1 MSQQYQPKNY
11 LPFVDG
17 LRALAVILVLLFH
30 LDISLIKGGF
40 IGVDIFFVISGFLIT
55 KIIAREMERGS
66 FSFANFYARRIRRI
80 FPALFTML
88 FFSAIAAIIFL
99 PPEQYS
105 NHLEALRMA
114 SGQISNFFFMK
125 ELDYFDLSGE
135 NPALLHTW
143 SLGVEEQFYLIWPLL
158 LLAIYKLWDIKHAY
172 IPIIIIGIISL
183 GVSEYLLRV
192 DAMQSFY
199 MLYSRAWELAI
210 GGLVALKT
218 FPEIKKKPYINAI
231 SVAGLGL
238 ILYAA
243 LFLDKN
249 NFPGLNA
256 LFPVIGA
263 AMIIYGGI
271 NNNVGA
277 VHRILSLKPVVFVGL
292 ISYSL
297 YLWHWPLIIFYKG
310 YWGSDL
316 DVTAQVGIALASV
329 VLAYL
334 SYHFVEQ
341 PFRKGGYTPAKVIIV
356 GLLVIVISIVSS
368 NLLKKHRLA
377 SWRITETLD
386 EQATRPNKWVKKCSA
401 EGGAYFSECII
412 GANRDN
418 YEVILVGDSH
428 ASHFIPMV
436 LEWAK
441 DEGLTVRLFMRG
453 ACKTWIDDNKIRK
466 NNGKID
472 KYCMDLSANFFKTL
486 EEDKHIKYVFLAQRF
501 PKGTEQERKSL
512 LRVKSYG
519 KNVIFLGATPEF
531 KEEPNHC
538 FVKNHLLI
546 TGIFPREN
554 SKGKCFELDNEYSDK
569 LLEKVDNEFI
579 PMLGDLGIPYFNPRS
594 YITSGKDDK
603 GNLIY
608 LDNNHL
614 NIYGAQFLTPYFIE
628 FMDRNSVANTQE

>member
-1 MSQQYQPKNY
+1 MINKQYKPKNY
-11 LPFVDG
+11 LPFIDG
-17 LRALAVILVLLFH
+17 LRALAVIMVLLFH
-30 LDISLIKGGF
+30 LDISLVKGGF
-40 IGVDIFFVISGFLIT
+40 VGVDIFFVISGFLIT
-55 KIIAREMERGS
+55 KIIARELDQGK

-80 FPALFTML
+80 FPALFAML
-88 FFSAIAAIIFL
+88 FFSVIAAIIFL

-114 SGQISNFFFMK
+114 SGQISNFFFAK

-143 SLGVEEQFYLIWPLL
+143 SLGVEEQFYLLWPLL
-158 LLAIYKLWDIKHAY
+158 LLAITKFWDIKHAY
-172 IPIIIIGIISL
+172 IPIIVIGFISL
-183 GVSEYLLRV
+183 GISEYLLRV

-199 MLYSRAWELAI
+199 MLHSRAWELAI
-210 GGLVALKT
+210 GGLVALNA
-218 FPEIKKKPYINAI
+218 FPNIKKKSYISAI
-231 SVAGLGL
+231 STTGLGL

-256 LFPVIGA
+256 VFPV
-263 AMIIYGGI
+263 
-271 NNNVGA
+271 VGA
-277 VHRILSLKPVVFVGL
+277 TMVIYSGIHNYDGMVHKALSLKPIVFIGL

-316 DVTAQVGIALASV
+316 GVGVQFGITVASV
-329 VLAYL
+329 VMAYL
-334 SYHFVEQ
+334 SYRFVEQ
-341 PFRKGGYTPAKVIIV
+341 PFRKSGYSPAKVIII
-356 GLLVIVISIVSS
+356 GLLVIVISIISS

-386 EQATRPNKWVKKCSA
+386 EKVTRPNQWVKKCSS
-401 EGGAYFSECII
+401 EGGAYSSECII
-412 GANRDN
+412 GANKDN

-436 LEWAK
+436 LDWAK
-441 DEGLTVRLFMRG
+441 GNGLTVRLFMRG
-453 ACKTWIDDNKIRK
+453 ACKTWIDSDKLRRK
-466 NNGKID
+466 NGKID
-472 KYCMDLSANFFKTL
+472 QYCMDLSANFFKTL
-486 EEDKHIKYVFLAQRF
+486 EEDKHIKYIFLAQRF
-501 PKGTEQERKSL
+501 PKATEQERKSL
-512 LRVKSYG
+512 ERIKSYG

-538 FVKNHLLI
+538 FVKNYLLI
-546 TGIFPREN
+546 TKIFPRGN
-554 SKGKCFELDNEYSDK
+554 AGDKCFELDDEFSNK
-569 LLEKVDNEFI
+569 LLEKVDNQFI
-579 PMLGDLGIPYFNPRS
+579 PMLKELEIPYFNPRS
-594 YITSGKDDK
+594 YITSGKDSE

-628 FMDRNSVANTQE
+628 FMGDMGVQND